1 MIKHSQDRA
10 DALQKLTFTFYLS
23 EKQANAILEMKLAK
37 LTNLE
42 VDKLNQELSELTATI
57 VELKSILTDSQK
69 VLKIIR
75 DELEQVKIK
84 YGNPR
89 RTMISMELGDIDI
102 EDLIKEEEVVISIT
116 HQDYIKRIKMEEYKA
131 QRRGGVGIT
140 AHKAKEEKF
149 CLKYLYNKYTL
160 LFINVF

>member
-89 RTMISMELGDIDI
+89 
-102 EDLIKEEEVVISIT
+102 K
-116 HQDYIKRIKMEEYKA
+116 Q
-131 QRRGGVGIT
+131 
-140 AHKAKEEKF
+140 
-149 CLKYLYNKYTL
+149 
-160 LFINVF
+160 

>member
-1 MIKHSQDRA
+1 
-10 DALQKLTFTFYLS
+10 
-23 EKQANAILEMKLAK
+23 
-37 LTNLE
+37 
-42 VDKLNQELSELTATI
+42 
-57 VELKSILTDSQK
+57 
-69 VLKIIR
+69 
-75 DELEQVKIK
+75 
-84 YGNPR
+84 
-89 RTMISMELGDIDI
+89 MISMELGDIDI

-140 AHKAKEEKF
+140 AHKAKEKF